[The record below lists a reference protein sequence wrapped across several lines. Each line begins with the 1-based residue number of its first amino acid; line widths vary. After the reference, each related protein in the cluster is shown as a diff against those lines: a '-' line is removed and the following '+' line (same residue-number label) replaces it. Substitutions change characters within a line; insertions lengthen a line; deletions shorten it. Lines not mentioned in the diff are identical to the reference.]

1 MNQSKAFAFILS
13 HIPNRNTT
21 LSKILSSDLF
31 PLPENRFALTRIQDT
46 KRAARIISKIDDV
59 IEEVMKME
67 VLPVQ
72 SQFQGQFSVMG
83 SSKIKGIYLYIYIT
97 YSFVLCSFLPSFIH
111 CLFRCK
117 SDFPI
122 LHRLFDLIPFFSISI
137 FYWDA
142 LYVEKIMTRDS
153 NKKLTI
159 KTGLCMKKKR
169 FSASPKIFGV
179 FQAVAIF
186 TREQL

>member
-1 MNQSKAFAFILS
+1 
-13 HIPNRNTT
+13 
-21 LSKILSSDLF
+21 
-31 PLPENRFALTRIQDT
+31 
-46 KRAARIISKIDDV
+46 
-59 IEEVMKME
+59 MKME

-159 KTGLCMKKKR
+159 KTGLCMKKKGFR
-169 FSASPKIFGV
+169 RPRKSLVCSKPWLFSLVNSFSEFSPFNAFTFEHLLYFILFCVCVCVCVSVWGRSEKLKILSANKEFHEKM
-179 FQAVAIF
+179 
-186 TREQL
+186 RKNM